1 MIKKIDHLTVSE
13 LETILGIWLTA
24 NCEAHPF
31 IPKSYWQKNLSSVKE
46 QLPQADL
53 YTYSES
59 DQISAFLGMTG
70 TYIAG
75 IFVKNDY
82 RGQGIGSKLLTEAKC
97 STTSL
102 SLCVYAKNKQ
112 ALHFYQRQG
121 FQKVHEQFDSTGEL
135 EYQLVWE
142 K

>member
-1 MIKKIDHLTVSE
+1 MA
-13 LETILGIWLTA
+13 IWLTA

-31 IPKSYWQKNLSSVKE
+31 IPESYWQNHLNSVRE

-53 YTYSES
+53 YTYSKN
-59 DQISAFLGMTG
+59 DQIIAFLGMTG

-82 RGQGIGSKLLTEAKC
+82 RGQGIGSKLLTEAKR
-97 STTSL
+97 STNPLSL
-102 SLCVYAKNKQ
+102 SVYAKNKQ